1 MHGRA
6 RLGAVWVRLIPKFA
20 SIIERCNPEPE
31 NKLLRSF
38 RLSAAAFGADELAA
52 YSGPRFAG
60 FGSPGSITSGSVI
73 GGSGT
78 SPGFSIG
85 GGAGSGF
92 GISVGGSGGMLPG
105 GTPGP
110 GPGGLGTCCLSPRC
124 STARPLRSGNPV
136 ATGTMNFVNAFPLS
150 GFRKKRPA
158 TWNRESRGRVNWLFL
173 ALRLEV
179 RHAATGKLERL
190 PQAVACHMSCCP
202 IPRHQRQGKSLL
214 PPSEQHDRTSA
225 QTAICGYGNRR
236 DRRPREHGQRP

>member
-92 GISVGGSGGMLPG
+92 GISAGGSGGMLPG

-110 GPGGLGTCCLSPRC
+110 GPGGLGTCCISPR
-124 STARPLRSGNPV
+124 SSMVKLLSVRQYGGPELPKRIV
-136 ATGTMNFVNAFPLS
+136 AQRVP
-150 GFRKKRPA
+150 KKRP
-158 TWNRESRGRVNWLFL
+158 S
-173 ALRLEV
+173 ALEP
-179 RHAATGKLERL
+179 GK
-190 PQAVACHMSCCP
+190 P
-202 IPRHQRQGKSLL
+202 
-214 PPSEQHDRTSA
+214 
-225 QTAICGYGNRR
+225 
-236 DRRPREHGQRP
+236 RPR